1 MNEVL
6 DPELL
11 AELVAIFREEASER
25 LAALRVHVTAL
36 GDPTLADR
44 AEVFVAARREA
55 HTLKGSAGT
64 VGADEVRSLS
74 LRLEK
79 RLELYERAADALGA
93 ADAKVLNEL
102 CDRMQIALEG
112 F

>member
-1 MNEVL
+1 MNEAL

-11 AELVAIFREEASER
+11 AELAAIFREEASER
-25 LAALRVHVTAL
+25 LQALRDHVAALQDSAL
-36 GDPTLADR
+36 GDRDA
-44 AEVFVAARREA
+44 VFVNARREA

-64 VGADEVRSLS
+64 VAADDIRSIA

-79 RLELYERAADALGA
+79 RLELYARSADVLNA
-93 ADAKVLNEL
+93 ADAKVLNDL
-102 CDRMQIALEG
+102 CDRLETALKG